1 MNNTRLF
8 PEIEAEEVQ
17 TKLVWK
23 GTSTNYTKAQKDF
36 NAALLKH
43 QEASNKVK
51 EIESYLTIAS
61 VAYTNEVIP
70 EINKQQKFEKSRL
83 EVLLKIY
90 TKAKVKL
97 GSNQKEL
104 LRNLILDECNDRM
117 SSDRNFYFSIV
128 KQLETTEEKNQR
140 IKEKEAAEK
149 ELKEKFGIDVDID
162 DMNKTDFSSDEE
174 REQHK
179 AKYKDFFEKYD
190 SQFNSYF
197 NDYFNFGKNHRE
209 RKKTKAQLE
218 KEKKLSEAEKLLS
231 TDINKLFKN
240 LAKLIHPDKEQ
251 DEVLREKKAQLMTSL
266 SNARDNMNIAEILSI
281 KMQVDEL
288 IPNNE
293 TDINFNDSTI
303 KRFVTVLK
311 TKIKQLEETIKEK
324 LYSHPI
330 FNGFQA
336 KTLDIE
342 NVNKHIKLVVK
353 ESKRQT
359 KDSEDEIN
367 FLLQNPNF
375 VVEIIKDYKE
385 EIKLNPFHKF

>member
-1 MNNTRLF
+1 
-8 PEIEAEEVQ
+8 
-17 TKLVWK
+17 
-23 GTSTNYTKAQKDF
+23 
-36 NAALLKH
+36 
-43 QEASNKVK
+43 
-51 EIESYLTIAS
+51 
-61 VAYTNEVIP
+61 
-70 EINKQQKFEKSRL
+70 
-83 EVLLKIY
+83 
-90 TKAKVKL
+90 
-97 GSNQKEL
+97 
-104 LRNLILDECNDRM
+104 M

>member
-1 MNNTRLF
+1 
-8 PEIEAEEVQ
+8 VQ